1 MHYDAVVV
9 GLGPAGAHFSY
20 IASKLGHN
28 IVALERGST
37 HGAKTCA
44 GGISPVSAKILNE
57 QYKRIPSEV
66 VERDIEGVS
75 LETKTN
81 TCRLGI
87 PNVEA
92 FTTRR
97 ANFDHWLIN
106 ETIEKGTTVEENCRI
121 KKIDFSQSCVN
132 IMIRKKGSIRNIST
146 DCVVGAYGAGST
158 IPRIIKLPTLET
170 MIGIQC
176 EMDLPADAIDG
187 AIGNNLSFFYDS
199 RFSSQGY
206 AWIFPRKDSIAVGLL
221 DDTPTKL
228 SERLRSFIDV
238 YHLAKRFRV
247 AAWGRT
253 RNKAALLPNEISPL
267 TYRDRLLLIGDA
279 AGFGDRIT
287 WEGIPYALRSAD
299 FAVKT
304 FCLAHDR
311 NDFSIEVMKQYEE
324 TWKSSFEKDLRYGK
338 KLQKTMF
345 DKDLDNN
352 WSTVINLLNENKNL
366 REFLIHEMQKHM
378 SIARSLA
385 KLPVKEKLLLLK
397 HFGYK
402 TKSLMFSKS

>member
-1 MHYDAVVV
+1 MHCDAVVV

-37 HGAKTCA
+37 HRAKTCA
-44 GGISPVSAKILNE
+44 GGISPVSVRILND

-66 VERDIEGVS
+66 VEREIEGVS

-81 TCRLGI
+81 TCSLDI
-87 PNVEA
+87 PDIEA

-97 ANFDHWLIN
+97 SIFDHWLIN
-106 ETIEKGTTVEENCRI
+106 EAIEKGTTVEENCRI
-121 KKIDFSQSCVN
+121 KRIDFSQSSVN
-132 IMIRKKGSIRNIST
+132 ITIRKKGAIRNIST
-146 DCVVGAYGAGST
+146 DCIVGAYGAGST
-158 IPRIIKLPTLET
+158 VPRIMKLPTLKT
-170 MIGIQC
+170 VIGIQC
-176 EMDLPADAIDG
+176 EMELPADAIDR
-187 AIGNNLSFFYDS
+187 AFDNNLSFFYDS
-199 RFSSQGY
+199 RFSSHGY

-228 SERLRSFIDV
+228 SERLRSFIETYD
-238 YHLAKRFRV
+238 LAKRFRV
-247 AAWGRT
+247 AAWGRIK
-253 RNKAALLPNEISPL
+253 NKAALLPNEISPM

-287 WEGIPYALRSAD
+287 WEGISYALRSAD
-299 FAVKT
+299 LAVKT

-311 NDFSIEVMKQYEE
+311 NDFSIEVMKEYEG

-338 KLQKTMF
+338 KLQKMMF
-345 DKDLDNN
+345 DKDLDNT
-352 WSTVINLLNENKNL
+352 WSTVINLLNENNNL
-366 REFLIHEMQKHM
+366 REFLTYEMQKDM

-402 TKSLMFSKS
+402 KKSLIFLKS